1 MVERATEDGGAVCEV
16 HDDCW
21 ETVKV
26 FLGMETQ
33 WRLDQGYP
41 IGMDYAAL
49 PVVCRGLRRRLT
61 PELFGDLRLME
72 GEALAALSKRRS
84 KR

>member
-1 MVERATEDGGAVCEV
+1 VAGAAEDGGAACEV

-26 FLGMETQ
+26 FLAMETQ

-49 PVVCRGLRRRLT
+49 PVVCRGLRCRFT
-61 PELFGDLRLME
+61 PDLFDDLQLME
-72 GEALAALSKRRS
+72 GEALAALAERRAKR
-84 KR
+84 